1 MKFTYNW
8 NFQGRGEE
16 GGGLRINPFHG
27 EGMDNL
33 WNYTI

>member
-1 MKFTYNW
+1 MKCTCNW
-8 NFQGRGEE
+8 NFQGCRE
-16 GGGLRINPFHG
+16 GGPRINPFHG